1 MKKEMMRKVNE
12 LTILNEIYN
21 NYGISRAGISK
32 RVGLNKVTVSDILKK
47 LIANNLVLEIGEGES
62 SDVGGRK
69 PVLLQINKEYSFT
82 MSLDFAYDYIDY
94 MTNYLDGSII
104 KYDRVN
110 TEGMSPGERIKLIK
124 EIINQNMITSTSA
137 GLAGICV
144 SIHGIVYH
152 NEILYSP
159 HVEMADIDIAQ
170 VLEDEY
176 HVPILL
182 ENEANL
188 AAVYERD
195 FANDAEITD
204 NIVCVSIHHG
214 LGAGIIIDNKL
225 YRGMNGEA
233 GELGHTNIDGQ
244 ATFEDYCTETAL
256 LRNVARVQNVDK
268 INFKELRNLIVNQD
282 EATAQVVAEFK
293 QHLVLLIENIIM
305 TFSPVSVILNSDLF
319 VEVPELLDGFPRMVS
334 TTTHQATPVKI
345 SSNSKN
351 ATLLG
356 GCALITRTV
365 LGLRRE
371 RMRFS
376 EQNND

>member
-1 MKKEMMRKVNE
+1 MRKVNE

-21 NYGISRAGISK
+21 NYGISRAEISK

-104 KYDRVN
+104 KYDRID
-110 TEGMSPGERIKLIK
+110 TEGLPPSERIKLIK
-124 EIINQNMITSTSA
+124 EIINQNMITSTNT

-144 SIHGIVYH
+144 SIHGIVYR

-159 HVEMADIDIAQ
+159 HVEMDNIDIAR
-170 VLEDEY
+170 VLNDEY
-176 HVPILL
+176 HVPVLL

-195 FANDAEITD
+195 FADDVEITD

-225 YRGMNGEA
+225 YRGINGEA

-244 ATFEDYCTETAL
+244 STFEDYCTETSL
-256 LRNVARVQNVDK
+256 LRNVASARNVAKVD
-268 INFKELRNLIVNQD
+268 FKELQKLIIKQD
-282 EATAQVVAEFK
+282 EVTARVVAEFK
-293 QHLVLLIENIIM
+293 KYLILLIENIIM

-319 VEVPELLDGFPRMVS
+319 VEVPELLENFPKMVS
-334 TTTHQATPVKI
+334 TITHQSTPVKI

-356 GCALITRTV
+356 GCAMVTRAV

-376 EQNND
+376 EQSND